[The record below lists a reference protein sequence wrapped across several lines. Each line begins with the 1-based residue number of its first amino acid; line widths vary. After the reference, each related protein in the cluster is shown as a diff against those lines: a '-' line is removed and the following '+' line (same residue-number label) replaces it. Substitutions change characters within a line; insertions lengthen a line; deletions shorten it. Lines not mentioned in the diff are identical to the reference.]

1 MILLGKG
8 KSLLAGSKRA
18 ARPCRRR
25 SREHP
30 LHKLALKDTLTT
42 PVGGGFRSVNVWL
55 RESFGAYANV
65 RPAKTIVR
73 GGPRGYRY
81 RANPNLEGF
90 YVAVQHFIAVGDD
103 RQAVASSHDIS
114 TKAECRRIIRYAFEY
129 ALASRVAVDECIV
142 DDCAMLLV

>member
-1 MILLGKG
+1 MSNRFSTSDSFSSAPYGHAALDQLGSSPYSACAESSRLILLGKG

-65 RPAKTIVR
+65 RPAKRSFGAGHEDIDIVLIRTSKASMSPSSTSSQSATIVR
-73 GGPRGYRY
+73 RLPAR
-81 RANPNLEGF
+81 
-90 YVAVQHFIAVGDD
+90 
-103 RQAVASSHDIS
+103 
-114 TKAECRRIIRYAFEY
+114 TT
-129 ALASRVAVDECIV
+129 
-142 DDCAMLLV
+142 